1 MHSERSGEGGGG
13 HGVREAILPPSWL
26 RGTEEHGGGGG
37 RHGKAHPWRPVFS
50 PVPAASGRPDPAGT
64 AGTES
69 GTAVT
74 RHWPPWVA
82 AGRGRE
88 AVNGQGAAE
97 AGGVR
102 RRASRRGPP
111 GELPA
116 GCPPP
121 PSRAALCPGAH
132 GPAGHGGARRRARR
146 QRRRRGTGFV
156 PRPPRHGSASHGAAR
171 HERLGIARRGT
182 ARLRSARLGSGSSRA
197 IQTSGSGSTSGPEL
211 GSGRSVAPCPG
222 GAGPFTLPL
231 FSDACSLFDDEIM
244 LTCLELLSIP
254 WILLAHDA

>member
-1 MHSERSGEGGGG
+1 MHSERSGKGGGG
-13 HGVREAILPPSWL
+13 HGAREAKLPPSWP
-26 RGTEEHGGGGG
+26 RGTGEHGGGGG
-37 RHGKAHPWRPVFS
+37 GTGKCTPGAPRSAPL
-50 PVPAASGRPDPAGT
+50 PAASLRPDPAGT
-64 AGTES
+64 AGA

-74 RHWPPWVA
+74 RRRPPRVA

-146 QRRRRGTGFV
+146 QRGTGFV
-156 PRPPRHGSASHGAAR
+156 PRPPQHGSA
-171 HERLGIARRGT
+171 RLGIARRGA
-182 ARLRSARLGSGSSRA
+182 ARTTRHRTARLGSTRHGSA
-197 IQTSGSGSTSGPEL
+197 PAAPEPFKQVAPAAL
-211 GSGRSVAPCPG
+211 RGRSW
-222 GAGPFTLPL
+222 GAGAAWLPAPEAPGPSHCL
-231 FSDACSLFDDEIM
+231 FS
-244 LTCLELLSIP
+244 LT
-254 WILLAHDA
+254 LALYLTMK

>member
-1 MHSERSGEGGGG
+1 MHSERGGEGGGG
-13 HGVREAILPPSWL
+13 HGAREAILPPSWL
-26 RGTEEHGGGGG
+26 RGTEEHGGAGG
-37 RHGKAHPWRPVFS
+37 RHGKVHPWRPVFS
-50 PVPAASGRPDPAGT
+50 PAPAASRRPDPAGT
-64 AGTES
+64 AGPGA

-74 RHWPPWVA
+74 RRWPPWVA

-171 HERLGIARRGT
+171 RGTNDSASHGT
-182 ARLRSARLGSGSSRA
+182 ARLGSARHGSA
-197 IQTSGSGSTSGPEL
+197 PAAPEPFKQVAPAAL
-211 GSGRSVAPCPG
+211 RGRSWGEGAAWLPAPEAPG
-222 GAGPFTLPL
+222 PSHCL
-231 FSDACSLFDDEIM
+231 FS
-244 LTCLELLSIP
+244 LT
-254 WILLAHDA
+254 LALYLTMK